1 MDALR
6 EIIVSVFSATSI
18 WSVIARAAIWFLV
31 AGVIIASS
39 NSPRPEDANKKLRNN
54 LGFFL
59 LFLVLSS
66 GLIFLLFSYVP
77 GASASN

>member
-6 EIIVSVFSATSI
+6 NIVVSVFSATSI

-39 NSPRPEDANKKLRNN
+39 NSPKPEEANKKLRNN

-66 GLIFLLFSYVP
+66 GLVFLLFSYVP
-77 GASASN
+77 ASATN